1 MPEKRPVR
9 IVIADDEGVIR
20 MGLTS
25 MVRALGHRVVATAR
39 DGTEAIEKVLE
50 FEPDLLLLDIKMP
63 GMDGLAVAEHLA
75 EHAPL
80 PVVMLTAFSE
90 YALVERAVNALVM
103 GYLVKPVNESKLSP
117 MIDVAMARFADRTAV
132 AGAATIL
139 QKKIAGRDMVSAAKS
154 ALMATGLT
162 ENEAYLRLQSMAR
175 ARQTAI
181 ETVAAQLLNRAAD

>member
-1 MPEKRPVR
+1 MPETRPVR

-39 DGTEAIEKVLE
+39 NGTEAIEKVLE
-50 FEPDLLLLDIKMP
+50 FHPDLLLLDIKMP
-63 GMDGLAVAEHLA
+63 EMDGLAVAEHLA
-75 EHAPL
+75 ERAPL
-80 PVVMLTAFSE
+80 PVIMLTAFSE
-90 YALVERAVNALVM
+90 HALVERAVNALVM
-103 GYLVKPVNESKLSP
+103 GYLVKPVNESKLAP
-117 MIDVAMARFADRTAV
+117 MIDVALARFAERAAISDTA
-132 AGAATIL
+132 ISL
-139 QKKIAGRDMVSAAKS
+139 QKKITGRDVVSAAKS

-175 ARQTAI
+175 AQQTAL